1 MDTKVLL
8 KVEKLENLAQWA
20 QKNLIYASL
29 AIVIYNK
36 NWWGNQCCPTEL
48 SVVDM
53 LYSVLSD
60 TTAISH
66 TWPLNS

>member
-36 NWWGNQCCPTEL
+36 NW
-48 SVVDM
+48 
-53 LYSVLSD
+53 
-60 TTAISH
+60 
-66 TWPLNS
+66 